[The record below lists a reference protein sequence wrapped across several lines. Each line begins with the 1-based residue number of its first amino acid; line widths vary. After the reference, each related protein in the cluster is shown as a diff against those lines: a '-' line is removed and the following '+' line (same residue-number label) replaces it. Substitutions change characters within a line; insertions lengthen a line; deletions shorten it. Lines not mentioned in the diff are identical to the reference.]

1 MLKNKTRGNQRFPW
15 SRKFNKFS
23 RKSEAGL
30 VVILIIIIVLFFFGW
45 LVNVSQRECKTNR
58 DCGSEAY
65 CGSDFACH
73 QYPAIQ
79 KKVVE
84 YNLFWPAIIIG
95 FAIVAAA
102 WIFRQP
108 RQETKVIE
116 KIEVKEPK
124 EVEDISRPYYKSD
137 DSNIRTP

>member
-1 MLKNKTRGNQRFPW
+1 MLKNK
-15 SRKFNKFS
+15 
-23 RKSEAGL
+23 KSEMGL
-30 VVILIIIIVLFFFGW
+30 LIILIIIIVLFFFGW
-45 LVNVSQRECKTNR
+45 LINVSQRECKTNK

-65 CGSDFACH
+65 CGSDFSCH

-79 KKVVE
+79 KTVVQ

-95 FAIVAAA
+95 LAIVAAA

-108 RQETKVIE
+108 RQETVAVE
-116 KIEVKEPK
+116 KTVVKEPK
-124 EVEDISRPYYKSD
+124 EVEDISEPYYKS